1 MGEIGRKT
9 EGDGSGSRPIHLSC
23 SGGYVL
29 SGAVEISEA
38 FLRRLMIVLRVPL
51 RTYFIR
57 LLQLASL
64 QLPMGWAADYLYPN
78 ETQAILGEIRTRE
91 ALESIQMQRKN
102 RRHFRFIENDRS
114 RSLVDCPE

>member
-1 MGEIGRKT
+1 VGEIGRKT

-23 SGGYVL
+23 SGRYVL